1 METEKMQMTIHRGLA
16 ELKLIDARIQK
27 QIEQMIPCG
36 IKQKDKK
43 VNNVTDEAD
52 FIKSAKSNY
61 DSILALIERKNKIKC
76 AIVKRNTEVMVT
88 IGEQNMSIADA
99 INYKTLIAVKKQ
111 LIASMRKD
119 HKATLA
125 NMNKLNDQVND
136 NCQRVLEV
144 TFGKENVKV
153 TPTDMEAVR
162 KPFMEQNEWTMIDP
176 LDVINRAVTMETE
189 LMTFETEVDAVLSEI
204 NAITMIEV

>member
-1 METEKMQMTIHRGLA
+1 MQMTIHRGLA

-36 IKQKDKK
+36 LKQKDKK
-43 VNNVTDEAD
+43 VNNVTDEAE

-76 AIVKRNTEVMVT
+76 AIVKRNTEVEVT
-88 IGEQNMSIADA
+88 IGEQKMSIADA

-119 HKATLA
+119 YKAVTA
-125 NMNKLNDQVND
+125 NMNKVND
-136 NCQRVLEV
+136 AVEQNCQNILLA

-153 TPTDMEAVR
+153 TNTDMEAVR

-176 LDVINRAVTMETE
+176 LGVVACTEKMERE
-189 LMTFETEVDAVLSEI
+189 LMLFETEVDAILSEI
-204 NAITMIEV
+204 NAITLIGI